1 MERWNLI
8 KSRKL
13 FGLKFENMKIKT
25 TNILNFFLQVG
36 VQRIPELPLTN
47 MEFHAKTWTL
57 GTYVCPRIILRRWKP
72 LTCVIDLNAL
82 NSPGKFLKTVKFWP
96 IDKTYF
102 MIYIINLQDQYQ

>member
-47 MEFHAKTWTL
+47 MEFHAKT
-57 GTYVCPRIILRRWKP
+57 
-72 LTCVIDLNAL
+72 
-82 NSPGKFLKTVKFWP
+82 
-96 IDKTYF
+96 
-102 MIYIINLQDQYQ
+102 